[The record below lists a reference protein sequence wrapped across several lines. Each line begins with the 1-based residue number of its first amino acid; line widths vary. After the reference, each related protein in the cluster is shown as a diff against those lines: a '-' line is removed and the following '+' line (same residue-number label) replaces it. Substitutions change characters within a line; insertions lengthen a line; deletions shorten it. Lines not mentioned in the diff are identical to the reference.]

1 MNTAFLNI
9 NTKFTKLF
17 LLLALIILSL
27 SSCENRDTPAS
38 FNPPEWIKGEWSGN
52 NGIKYQFFEHD
63 FILTTGGSRF
73 SYGFIN
79 GNKSMINVIKS
90 TSSEYIFEIVNYD
103 ITNTFSRPGSL
114 NNTNNLWQRT
124 SSRKLY
130 FKFKRNSNNS
140 IIENNNT
147 FFRTSL

>member
-1 MNTAFLNI
+1 MKTAFLYM

-17 LLLALIILSL
+17 LLLLLIILSL

-73 SYGFIN
+73 SYGFVN
-79 GNKSMINVIKS
+79 GNKSMVNVIKS

-103 ITNTFSRPGSL
+103 VTDTFNPPGSQV
-114 NNTNNLWQRT
+114 TPIIYGKPYP
-124 SSRKLY
+124 SRRLY
-130 FKFKRNSNNS
+130 FEFRKSANNK
-140 IIENNNT
+140 IIDQNNNIL
-147 FFRTSL
+147 RKY

>member
-17 LLLALIILSL
+17 LLLPLIILSL

-52 NGIKYQFFEHD
+52 DGIKYQFFEHD

-73 SYGFIN
+73 SYGFVN
-79 GNKSMINVIKS
+79 GNKSMVNVIKS

-103 ITNTFSRPGSL
+103 ITNTFNPPGSQ
-114 NNTNNLWQRT
+114 NNTNHSWQ
-124 SSRKLY
+124 SIPSRRLY
-130 FKFKRNSNNS
+130 FEFRKKT
-140 IIENNNT
+140 NNNIIDQNNNI
-147 FFRTSL
+147 LQKY